1 MNADTAVNEATLFSG
16 YQPMKGIHDEFFT
29 RAGEPREHC
38 RHLIS
43 LLESLGPDE
52 LDRRWNLA
60 QKTVRD
66 DGVTYNAFDESGEES
81 RPWQLDAAP
90 TMLSGKD
97 FAKLEAGIT
106 QRATLLNLLLE
117 DLFGEQRLI
126 REKVIPPQLLLG
138 HPGFYRAYHDLPAE
152 KKSRLTLYAV
162 DLARDPNGGWW
173 VTSDRTRAPDGLG
186 FVLENRIVTS
196 RMLPMAFRQCHVQRL
211 APFFVQLGETLLEA
225 ATRFHE
231 NPRIVVLSR
240 GPDASTY
247 FEDVYLAKYL
257 GYTLVEGGDLA
268 VREGRVMLKTLGGLL
283 PVDVVLRRVTD
294 DDCDPVELDA
304 TSLSGVS
311 GLVEVARS
319 GNVVVANGLGSRL
332 AESLAFFPFLPAIC
346 RFLMNEN
353 LLIPSSATWWCGQPQ
368 VLSHVLANLDDVVI
382 RPAWRTHNMLPAE
395 ASLMTKNAR
404 AELVAALRERP
415 GDYVAQERI
424 VRSTVPVWFN
434 SRFEPWHTAL
444 RMFAVAHGSSF
455 DVLPGGLARVSPD
468 RLSLDRTMTAGE
480 RTQDVWVASDAPVEA
495 VSLLQPPGE
504 TITLKRS
511 GNDLPSRDADNLF
524 WLGRNIERADGTAR
538 VLRVTLD
545 RIVTET
551 DVDAIVDLPAL
562 LRALATLGQIE
573 PGFALKGLQQLLPD
587 VDRAIPE
594 SVFSSDDPRGLRST
608 IGQIVRLGDVI
619 RDRLSRLP
627 WQVLHQLGTLL
638 DSPRH
643 GRQPDTADVL
653 DILDQIILGVATF
666 GGLAS
671 ASMTRSQVWRFLE
684 LGRRIERAW
693 HMASLLHATLVEV
706 TGPEDAV
713 LEALLEAGDS
723 IMTYRMRYLATLR
736 PEAVID
742 LLMCDDTNPR
752 SIVTQLASLEK
763 HISKLPSA
771 GQAVLGADERLAM
784 SLHNAVRLADP
795 YELANVDGE
804 SRRTL
809 DRLLQRVIDQL
820 PRLSEAI
827 TNRYLIHAGL
837 PRQFTGNS

>member
-1 MNADTAVNEATLFSG
+1 MLTAETDTTLFNG
-16 YQPMKGIHDEFFT
+16 YQPIKGIHDEFFV
-29 RAGEPREHC
+29 ASGQPREHC

-43 LLESLGPDE
+43 LLESIGADE
-52 LDRRWNLA
+52 LARRWKLA

-66 DGVTYNAFDESGEES
+66 NGVTYNAFDESGEES

-90 TMLSGKD
+90 TVLSRED
-97 FAKLEAGIT
+97 FTGLEAGIK
-106 QRATLLNLLLE
+106 QRATLLNLLLD

-126 REKVIPPQLLLG
+126 REKVIPPQLLFG

-152 KKSRLTLYAV
+152 RSRLTLYAL
-162 DLARDPNGGWW
+162 DLARDPQGDWW

-196 RMLPMAFRQCHVQRL
+196 RMLPAAFRKCRVQRL
-211 APFFVQLGETLLEA
+211 ASFFVQLSETRYES
-225 ATRFHE
+225 ATRFQE

-240 GPDASTY
+240 GSEASTY

-257 GYTLVEGGDLA
+257 GYALVEGGDLA
-268 VREGRVMLKTLGGLL
+268 VRDGRLMLKTLGGLL
-283 PVDVVLRRVTD
+283 PVEVILRRVTD
-294 DDCDPVELDA
+294 DECDPVELDGS
-304 TSLSGVS
+304 SLSGVS

-319 GNVVVANGLGSRL
+319 GNVAVANGLGSRL

-346 RFLMNEN
+346 RFLLGEELM
-353 LLIPSSATWWCGQPQ
+353 IPSSATWWCGQPK
-368 VLSHVLANLDDVVI
+368 VLSHVLDHLDDMVI

-395 ASLMTKNAR
+395 ASLMTSNAR
-404 AELVAALRERP
+404 AELVAALRARP

-444 RMFAVAHGSSF
+444 RMFAVAKGDSY
-455 DVLPGGLARVSPD
+455 DVLPGGLARVSAD
-468 RLSLDRTMTAGE
+468 RLSLDRSMSAGE
-480 RTQDVWVASDAPVEA
+480 RTQDVWVPSDGPVEA
-495 VSLLQPPGE
+495 VSLLHPPGE
-504 TITLKRS
+504 SITLKRG

-538 VLRVTLD
+538 VLRVTLQ
-545 RIVTET
+545 RIVSET
-551 DVDAIVDLPAL
+551 DVTAIDDLPAL
-562 LRALATLGQIE
+562 LRALAALGQIE
-573 PGFALKGLQQLLPD
+573 PGFVLDGLQTSLPE

-594 SVFSSDDPRGLRST
+594 SVFSDEEPRGLRTTVS
-608 IGQIVRLGDVI
+608 QIVRLGDVI
-619 RDRLSRLP
+619 RDRLSTLP
-627 WQVLHQLGTLL
+627 WQSLHRLGTLL
-638 DSPRH
+638 DPPRH
-643 GRQPDTADVL
+643 GHQPDAADVL
-653 DILDQIILGVATF
+653 DILDQIILGIATF

-671 ASMTRSQVWRFLE
+671 DGMTRSQVWRFLE

-693 HMASLLHATLVEV
+693 HMSSLLHATLVEV
-706 TGPEDAV
+706 TDPEDAV
-713 LEALLEAGDS
+713 LESLLEAGDS

-742 LLMCDDTNPR
+742 LLLCDDTNPR
-752 SIVTQLASLEK
+752 SIVTQLASLEN
-763 HISKLPSA
+763 HICRLPSA
-771 GQAVLGADERLAM
+771 GQALLGNDERLAM

-795 YELANVDGE
+795 YELANADGE
-804 SRRTL
+804 TRRTL

-820 PRLSEAI
+820 PRLSDAI

-837 PRQFTGNS
+837 PRQFTSSS